1 MIVPLVVILGPT
13 ASGKSSL
20 ALHLAKAFSGEIV
33 NCDSVQVYRYLE
45 IGASKP
51 SHRERAEIPHHLL
64 DVVDP
69 DQLFTAGEYLSQ
81 GRAVLAEIRQRRNL
95 PIVAGGTGLYL
106 RALLMGLFD
115 GPKRSE
121 ELRQRLN
128 ALSESKGIA
137 HLHRLLNR
145 VDPDSA
151 DRISVRD
158 KPKMIRALEVF
169 FLTSKPI
176 SWHFNAGR
184 KPLQGFK
191 ALKIGLSP
199 PKALVYQAINL
210 RVEQMFADG
219 LVSEVQSILER
230 GFSPNLKALQS
241 LGYFQVVRHLQGG
254 LTLTEAEEQTKLKTR
269 QYAKRQM
276 TWFRKEDNVIWFEGF
291 GKDPSVQR
299 EVQAIV
305 RSFLGSFGP

>member
-33 NCDSVQVYRYLE
+33 NCDSVQVYRYLV

-184 KPLQGFK
+184 KPLQGFN

-241 LGYFQVVRHLQGG
+241 LGYFQVVRHLQGE
-254 LTLTEAEEQTKLKTR
+254 LTLTEAEEQTQRETR

>member
-1 MIVPLVVILGPT
+1 MIAPLVVILGPT

-81 GRAVLAEIRQRRNL
+81 GRAVLAEIRERRHL

-106 RALLMGLFD
+106 RALLTGLFD

-121 ELRQRLN
+121 ELRKRLN
-128 ALSESKGIA
+128 ALTESKGIV

-176 SWHFNAGR
+176 SWHFNTGR

-199 PKALVYQAINL
+199 PKALVYQAIDC
-210 RVEQMFADG
+210 RVEQMFTDG
-219 LVSEVQSILER
+219 LVSEVQSILVR

-241 LGYFQVVRHLQGG
+241 LGYVQVVRHLQGE

-291 GKDPSVQR
+291 GNDPFVQR
-299 EVQAIV
+299 EVQTKV
-305 RSFLGSFGP
+305 RSFLGPFGS

>member
-1 MIVPLVVILGPT
+1 MIAPLVVILGPT

-241 LGYFQVVRHLQGG
+241 LGYFQVVRHLQGE
-254 LTLTEAEEQTKLKTR
+254 LTLTEAEEQTQRETR